1 VQQGDP
7 VRFGQQVSQLQPG
20 VRIRMKMSKAHTSKI
35 VLLIAFL
42 FASLSATT
50 AQASSVSSQATAPA
64 FTLDATI
71 EIVQQCADLVGYR
84 VLTTGGAVDK
94 YSITPQPTK
103 GLIFNST
110 TGLLSGKP
118 EVVTATTQYS
128 ITGTNTAGSA
138 TKFFTLTVAQP
149 LATGLYPTC
158 QVVVGTVGTPLTP
171 TVKYYDMG
179 ITTEYNFT
187 ISPAL
192 PAGLKID
199 ELTGVISGTP
209 TAATYKE
216 NVVYTVRMDEE
227 DNPETWFVTVT
238 LTVYPKAPETTTTTT
253 TIAPVVKK
261 TTIVCT
267 KGTLTKRVTAV
278 NPKCPAGYKKKK

>member
-1 VQQGDP
+1 
-7 VRFGQQVSQLQPG
+7 
-20 VRIRMKMSKAHTSKI
+20 MKSFKATPSKLLPLVFLLFTSF
-35 VLLIAFL
+35 VT
-42 FASLSATT
+42 TT
-50 AQASSVSSQATAPA
+50 AHAASVSSQATAPA
-64 FTLDATI
+64 FTLDATV
-71 EIVQQCADLVGYR
+71 ENVDQCASLVGYR
-84 VLTTGGAVDK
+84 IISTGGVVDK
-94 YSITPQPTK
+94 YSISPQPTK
-103 GLIFNST
+103 GLIFNSA

-118 EVVTATTQYS
+118 EVATAATQYA
-128 ITGTNTAGSA
+128 ITGTNAAGSS

-171 TVKYYDMG
+171 TAKYYDMG
-179 ITTEYNFT
+179 IVTEFNFT

-209 TAATYKE
+209 TKETYKE

-253 TIAPVVKK
+253 IAPVVKK
-261 TTIVCT
+261 TTIVCV
-267 KGTLTKRVTAV
+267 KGALTKRVTAI

>member
-1 VQQGDP
+1 
-7 VRFGQQVSQLQPG
+7 
-20 VRIRMKMSKAHTSKI
+20 MKPFKIQTSK
-35 VLLIAFL
+35 LLPLAFFL
-42 FASLSATT
+42 FASMTVTT
-50 AQASSVSSQATAPA
+50 AQATSVSSQSTAPA
-64 FTLDATI
+64 FTLDSTI

-84 VLTTGGAVDK
+84 VLTTGGAVDR
-94 YSITPQPTK
+94 YAITPQPPK
-103 GLIFNST
+103 GLAFSST
-110 TGLLSGKP
+110 TGLLTGQP
-118 EVVTATTQYS
+118 EVVTASTLYS
-128 ITGTNTAGSA
+128 ITGTNAAGSL
-138 TKFFTLTVAQP
+138 TRYFTLTVAQP
-149 LATGLYPTC
+149 TATGLYPTC
-158 QVVVGTVGTPLTP
+158 QKVVGTVGTPLTP
-171 TVKYYDMG
+171 TTKYYDMG

-238 LTVYPKAPETTTTTT
+238 LTVNPKAPETTTTTT
-253 TIAPVVKK
+253 TTTTTVAPVVSKA
-261 TTIVCT
+261 TIVCT
-267 KGTLTKRVTAV
+267 RGTLVKRVTAV

>member
-1 VQQGDP
+1 MKPFKVQ
-7 VRFGQQVSQLQPG
+7 L
-20 VRIRMKMSKAHTSKI
+20 SKL
-35 VLLIAFL
+35 VPLFFFL
-42 FASLSATT
+42 FGSLAATT

-64 FTLDATI
+64 FTLDSTI

-94 YSITPQPTK
+94 YSITPQPPK
-103 GLIFNST
+103 GVIFSST
-110 TGLLSGKP
+110 TGLLSGQP
-118 EVVTATTQYS
+118 EEVTATTLYMV
-128 ITGTNTAGSA
+128 TGTNTAGSL
-138 TKFFTLTVAQP
+138 TQYFTLTVTQP
-149 LATGLYPTC
+149 TSTGLYPTC
-158 QVVVGTVGTPLTP
+158 QKVVGTVGTPLTP
-171 TVKYYDMG
+171 TTKYYDMG
-179 ITTEYNFT
+179 ITTEFNFT
-187 ISPAL
+187 ISPEL

-216 NVVYTVRMDEE
+216 NVAYTVRMDEE
-227 DNPETWFVTVT
+227 DNPQIWLVTLT

>member
-1 VQQGDP
+1 
-7 VRFGQQVSQLQPG
+7 
-20 VRIRMKMSKAHTSKI
+20 MNMSKSQTPKI
-35 VLLIAFL
+35 ALLIAFL
-42 FASLSATT
+42 FASLAATT
-50 AQASSVSSQATAPA
+50 AQASSVSSQSTAPA
-64 FTLDATI
+64 FTLDSTI
-71 EIVQQCADLVGYR
+71 EIVQQCADVVGYR

-94 YSITPQPTK
+94 FSITPQLPK
-103 GLIFNST
+103 GLAFSST
-110 TGLLSGKP
+110 TGVLTGQP
-118 EVVTATTQYS
+118 EAVTATTLYA
-128 ITGTNTAGSA
+128 ITGTNATGSI
-138 TKFFTLTVAQP
+138 TRYFTLTVAQP
-149 LATGLYPTC
+149 TATGLYPTC
-158 QVVVGTVGTPLTP
+158 QKVVGTVGTPLTP
-171 TVKYYDMG
+171 TTKYYDMG
-179 ITTEYNFT
+179 ITTDYNFT

-238 LTVYPKAPETTTTTT
+238 LTINPKAPETTTT
-253 TIAPVVKK
+253 TIAPVVKQ

-267 KGTLTKRVTAV
+267 KGTLVKRVTAV

>member
-1 VQQGDP
+1 
-7 VRFGQQVSQLQPG
+7 
-20 VRIRMKMSKAHTSKI
+20 MKPFKIQTSKLI
-35 VLLIAFL
+35 PIAFFL
-42 FASLSATT
+42 FSALATTT
-50 AQASSVSSQATAPA
+50 AQAAPVSSQSTAPA
-64 FTLDATI
+64 FTLDSTI

-84 VLTTGGAVDK
+84 VLTTGGAVDR
-94 YSITPQPTK
+94 YAITPQPPK
-103 GLIFNST
+103 GLTFSST
-110 TGLLSGKP
+110 TGLLSGQP
-118 EVVTATTQYS
+118 EAVTASTLYA
-128 ITGTNTAGSA
+128 ITGTNSIGSL
-138 TKFFTLTVAQP
+138 TRYFTLTVAQP
-149 LATGLYPTC
+149 TATGLYPTC
-158 QVVVGTVGTPLTP
+158 QKVVGTVGTPLTP
-171 TVKYYDMG
+171 TTKYYDMG

-216 NVVYTVRMDEE
+216 NIVYTVRMDEE

-238 LTVYPKAPETTTTTT
+238 LTINPKAPETTTTTTTTTT

-267 KGTLTKRVTAV
+267 KGTLTKRVTAL
-278 NPKCPAGYKKKK
+278 NPKCPTGYKKKK

>member
-1 VQQGDP
+1 MNP
-7 VRFGQQVSQLQPG
+7 FK
-20 VRIRMKMSKAHTSKI
+20 IRPSK
-35 VLLIAFL
+35 LIPAFFFL
-42 FASLSATT
+42 FASLAATT
-50 AQASSVSSQATAPA
+50 VQASSVSSQATAPA

-71 EIVQQCADLVGYR
+71 EIVQQCDDLVGYL

-94 YSITPQPTK
+94 YSITPQPPK
-103 GLIFNST
+103 GLIFSST
-110 TGLLSGKP
+110 TGLLSGQP
-118 EVVTATTQYS
+118 EEVTAKTLYT
-128 ITGTNTAGSA
+128 ITGTNTAGSLS
-138 TKFFTLTVAQP
+138 KFFTLTVTQP
-149 LATGLYPTC
+149 TATGLYPTC
-158 QVVVGTVGTPLTP
+158 QKVVGTVGTPLTP
-171 TVKYYDMG
+171 TTKYYDMG
-179 ITTEYNFT
+179 ITTEFNFT

-227 DNPETWFVTVT
+227 DNPEIWLVTVT
-238 LTVYPKAPETTTTTT
+238 LTINPKAPETTTTTTTT

-267 KGTLTKRVTAV
+267 KGTLVKRVTAV

>member
-1 VQQGDP
+1 
-7 VRFGQQVSQLQPG
+7 
-20 VRIRMKMSKAHTSKI
+20 MKMSKAPTSKI

-64 FTLDATI
+64 FTLDATV
-71 EIVQQCADLVGYR
+71 EIVDQCASVVGYR
-84 VLTTGGAVDK
+84 IISTGGAVDK

-171 TVKYYDMG
+171 TAKYYDMG

-238 LTVYPKAPETTTTTT
+238 LTVYPKAPETTSTTT

>member
-1 VQQGDP
+1 
-7 VRFGQQVSQLQPG
+7 
-20 VRIRMKMSKAHTSKI
+20 MKPFKIQTSKLI
-35 VLLIAFL
+35 PIAFFL
-42 FASLSATT
+42 FSALATTT
-50 AQASSVSSQATAPA
+50 AQAAPVSSQTTAPA
-64 FTLDATI
+64 FTLDSTI

-94 YSITPQPTK
+94 FSITPQPPK
-103 GLIFNST
+103 GLTFSST
-110 TGLLSGKP
+110 TGLLAGQP
-118 EVVTATTQYS
+118 EAVTAKTLYMV
-128 ITGTNTAGSA
+128 TGTNTAGSL
-138 TKFFTLTVAQP
+138 TQYFTLTVTQP
-149 LATGLYPTC
+149 AATGLYPTC
-158 QVVVGTVGTPLTP
+158 QKVVGTMGTPLTP
-171 TVKYYDMG
+171 TTKYYDMG

-216 NVVYTVRMDEE
+216 NVVYTVQMDEE
-227 DNPETWFVTVT
+227 DNPQTWFVTVT
-238 LTVYPKAPETTTTTT
+238 LTISPKAPETTTTTT

-261 TTIVCT
+261 TTLVCT

-278 NPKCPAGYKKKK
+278 NPKCPTGYKKKK

>member
-1 VQQGDP
+1 
-7 VRFGQQVSQLQPG
+7 
-20 VRIRMKMSKAHTSKI
+20 MKMSKAHTSKI

-50 AQASSVSSQATAPA
+50 AQASSVSPLSTAPA
-64 FTLDATI
+64 FTLDSTI

-84 VLTTGGAVDK
+84 VLTTGGAFDK

-149 LATGLYPTC
+149 LL
-158 QVVVGTVGTPLTP
+158 L
-171 TVKYYDMG
+171 
-179 ITTEYNFT
+179 
-187 ISPAL
+187 
-192 PAGLKID
+192 
-199 ELTGVISGTP
+199 
-209 TAATYKE
+209 
-216 NVVYTVRMDEE
+216 
-227 DNPETWFVTVT
+227 
-238 LTVYPKAPETTTTTT
+238 
-253 TIAPVVKK
+253 
-261 TTIVCT
+261 
-267 KGTLTKRVTAV
+267 
-278 NPKCPAGYKKKK
+278 

>member
-1 VQQGDP
+1 MKP
-7 VRFGQQVSQLQPG
+7 LK
-20 VRIRMKMSKAHTSKI
+20 IRPSK
-35 VLLIAFL
+35 LIPAFLFL
-42 FASLSATT
+42 FASLAATT
-50 AQASSVSSQATAPA
+50 AQASSVSSQSTAPA
-64 FTLDATI
+64 FTLDSTI

-84 VLTTGGAVDK
+84 VLTTGGTVDR
-94 YSITPQPTK
+94 YAITPQPPK
-103 GLIFNST
+103 GLAFSST
-110 TGLLSGKP
+110 TGLLSGQP
-118 EVVTATTQYS
+118 EEVTERTLYS
-128 ITGTNTAGSA
+128 ITGTNAAGSL
-138 TKFFTLTVAQP
+138 TRYFTLTVAQP
-149 LATGLYPTC
+149 TATGLYPTC
-158 QVVVGTVGTPLTP
+158 QKVVGTVGTPLTP
-171 TVKYYDMG
+171 TTKYYDMG

-238 LTVYPKAPETTTTTT
+238 LTINPKAPETTTTTTTTT

-267 KGTLTKRVTAV
+267 KGTLVKRVTAV